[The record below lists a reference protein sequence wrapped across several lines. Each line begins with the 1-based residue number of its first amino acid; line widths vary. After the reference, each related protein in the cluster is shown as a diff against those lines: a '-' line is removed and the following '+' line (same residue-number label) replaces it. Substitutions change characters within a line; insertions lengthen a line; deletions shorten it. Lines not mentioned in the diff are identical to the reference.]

1 MIYRLHKDGSFDIA
15 GSYLE
20 LCQACPAIDG
30 QPVRT
35 QAVTVTEDTIT
46 YQLEQAALRL
56 QFSIMEGRVEIRTS
70 LKGLAGIHDV
80 EIMRDARIIDA
91 AVVKSYKQQ
100 SDARQVFVQGYGME
114 GPSGIYTLSGQ
125 TADPAALMTVQT
137 AVRMKEEPS
146 GRIPDS
152 HGITAIGGAHGYL
165 FAYTTDHR
173 RYSTC
178 FSTGKTSSF
187 FDQKQTFS
195 CAVNLEGITTDQQ
208 ELPCIYFKEDPD
220 LAAGLRS
227 CAGEI
232 ALQMQA
238 RNVMPPAFHWCSWY
252 YLYQNLDQ
260 AALEEYCESFSK
272 EENIPFKYIQIDAGY
287 CPSRGDWL
295 TPNHLFPGG
304 LKEAAA
310 TVIDAGYQ
318 PGIWIAPFMV
328 GDRSELIKDH
338 PDWILT
344 DLQGRR
350 ISMIESYTE
359 PKVWGNPDSNYYIL
373 DASHPDAL
381 AYLKKVFETF
391 RAWGFTLFKT
401 DFMMWNMQDTSKV
414 RRYDSNLTS
423 VEIMRNVLKV
433 IREAIGDDSYLLG
446 CIAPYMP
453 FIGYADG
460 MRIAGDVG
468 AQWAETFGP
477 VNLLQEIPADNYF
490 QNIFW
495 QNDPD
500 SVLLRDFET
509 GLTAEETRSLALLQ
523 AISGGCITT
532 SDPVHLMGEDRKAIL
547 KMIRPD
553 GKVTPE
559 FPFLTEKHDELT
571 MLHRLEQGNLLYIL
585 NPTDREIPVM
595 YELEKLLGEKE
606 WYQYR
611 FNWDEDAA
619 VSSIKSDLFLERIAP
634 HNSVLLFITKEP
646 LTARPSNLWKW

>member
-1 MIYRLHKDGSFDIA
+1 MDYRLYEDGSFDIE
-15 GSYLE
+15 GSYLT
-20 LCQACPAIDG
+20 LCHAYPAIEG
-30 QPVRT
+30 QAVHA

-46 YQLEQAALRL
+46 YQLHQASIRL
-56 QFSIMEGRVEIRTS
+56 QFSIHEGSLEIQAS
-70 LKGLAGIHDV
+70 LTGLAGIHDIGIV
-80 EIMRDARIIDA
+80 NA
-91 AVVKSYKQQ
+91 AYI
-100 SDARQVFVQGYGME
+100 AGIRRVFVQGFGME
-114 GPSGIYTLSGQ
+114 GPSGVYDL
-125 TADPAALMTVQT
+125 ADPAASANLMTVQ
-137 AVRMKEEPS
+137 PS
-146 GRIPDS
+146 ARIQKQLSEQIPDS
-152 HGITAIGGAHGYL
+152 HGITALGNDSGYL
-165 FAYTTDHR
+165 FAFAADHT

-178 FSTGKTSSF
+178 FRTGKTSSF
-187 FDQKQTFS
+187 FDNKYTFS
-195 CAVNLEGITTDQQ
+195 CAINLEGTAADRQA
-208 ELPCIYFKEDPD
+208 LPTLHFREAAD
-220 LAAGLRS
+220 LAAGLDS
-227 CAGEI
+227 CAREI
-232 ALQMQA
+232 AGQMRA

-260 AALEEYCESFSK
+260 ATLSGYCKEFSK
-272 EENIPFKYIQIDAGY
+272 EENVPFKYIQIDAGY

-310 TVIDAGYQ
+310 TIIHAGYQ

-328 GDRSELIKDH
+328 GDRSELIKNH

-344 DLQGRR
+344 DLEGNR

-359 PKVWGNPDSNYYIL
+359 PKVWGNLDSNYYIL

-381 AYLKKVFETF
+381 HYLKTVFETF
-391 RAWGFTLFKT
+391 RSWGFTLFKT
-401 DFMMWNMQDTSKV
+401 DFMIWNMQDTSKV
-414 RRYDSNLTS
+414 RRHDPGLTS

-433 IREAIGDDSYLLG
+433 IREAIGEDSYLLG

-509 GLTAEETRSLALLQ
+509 GLTTEETRSLALLQ
-523 AISGGCITT
+523 AMSGGCITT
-532 SDPVHLMGEDRKAIL
+532 SDPVHLIGKDRKAIL
-547 KMIRPD
+547 KMIRPE
-553 GKVTPE
+553 GRVRPE
-559 FPFLTEKHDELT
+559 FPYLSEKRDELV
-571 MLHRLEQGNLLYIL
+571 MLHRLKQGKLLYVL
-585 NPTDREIPVM
+585 NPTDKEIPVLL
-595 YELEKLLGEKE
+595 ELKKLLGDKT

-611 FNWDEDAA
+611 FDWNEEAA
-619 VSSIKSDLFLERIAP
+619 VTSIMSDHFLERIAP
-634 HNSVLLFITKEP
+634 HDSVLLYITEEP
-646 LTARPSNLWKW
+646 LASRPSNLWKW